1 MRLTLLVIS
10 LLVISTTCLA
20 QDAVKVVVEEIR
32 IPVTAKDSTGRFDPT
47 VGINDLLIKDNGVTQ
62 PLKSVYRTPAS
73 VMLLV
78 DTGEELNRAKNTR
91 LTREVGTAL
100 IGGLQTGDQIA
111 VMQIN
116 NRVELLRPWTTAQ
129 ADAIKSLDK
138 LLPGKRTALLDG
150 LIEAVEQFES
160 IPPGNRHLVLISDG
174 VDRAGT
180 QTDLTAAFEHL
191 LASNV
196 TLHVISYASLGAKV
210 RAPEPTRPR
219 VKSAVA
225 PELIEALPS
234 TRHPGDPTPDL
245 KTQLKNKGG
254 AVLDLDLIFRR
265 KGIKGALMERSEQFA
280 LITDE
285 TGGNL
290 WLPSSAE
297 QMIREA
303 RDVARDIDS
312 QYVVSYK
319 PVPPLER
326 TTTTEYRPIEVIS
339 RRAGLT
345 LRAPRGYIIT
355 NSSTV
360 Q

>member
-1 MRLTLLVIS
+1 MRLTVLVIS
-10 LLVISTTCLA
+10 LLVISTTCFA
-20 QDAVKVVVEEIR
+20 QDTVKVVVEEIR

-47 VGINDLLIKDNGVTQ
+47 VELNDVLIKDNGVAQ
-62 PLKSVYRTPAS
+62 ALKSVYRTPAS

-100 IGGLQTGDQIA
+100 IGALQTGDQIA
-111 VMQIN
+111 VMQVN

-129 ADAIKSLDK
+129 ADAIRALDK
-138 LLPGKRTALLDG
+138 LLPGKRTALLAA
-150 LIEAVEQFES
+150 LLAAVEQFES

-174 VDRAGT
+174 VDQPGT
-180 QTDLTAAFEHL
+180 QTDLTTAFEHL
-191 LASNV
+191 ITSNV

-234 TRHPGDPTPDL
+234 TRFKGDPTPDL
-245 KTQLKNKGG
+245 KTHLKNKGG
-254 AVLDLDLIFRR
+254 AVLDLDLLFR
-265 KGIKGALMERSEQFA
+265 KGINGALMERSEQFA

-303 RDVARDIDS
+303 REVARDIDS

-319 PVPPLER
+319 PVPPPER
-326 TTTTEYRPIEVIS
+326 KTTTEYRPIEVIS
-339 RRAGLT
+339 RRVGLT
-345 LRAPRGYIIT
+345 LRAPRGYVIT
-355 NSSTV
+355 NNPTA

>member
-1 MRLTLLVIS
+1 MRLPLLVIS
-10 LLVISTTCLA
+10 LFVISTACLA
-20 QDAVKVVVEEIR
+20 QDTVKVVVEEIR

-47 VGINDLLIKDNGVTQ
+47 VEINDLLIKDNGVAQ

-100 IGGLQTGDQIA
+100 ISSLQAGDQIA

-116 NRVELLRPWTTAQ
+116 KRVELLWPWTTTQ
-129 ADAIKSLDK
+129 ADAIKSLEK
-138 LLPGKRTALLDG
+138 LLPGKRTALLAG

-174 VDRAGT
+174 VDRPGT
-180 QTDLTAAFEHL
+180 QTDLTEAFEHL
-191 LASNV
+191 IAANV

-210 RAPEPTRPR
+210 RPPEPTRPR

-225 PELIEALPS
+225 PELIEALPRTQLQS
-234 TRHPGDPTPDL
+234 DPTPDL
-245 KTQLKNKGG
+245 KSHMKHKGG
-254 AVLDLDLIFRR
+254 MLVDLDLLFR

-280 LITDE
+280 LITEE

-297 QMIREA
+297 EMIREA
-303 RDVARDIDS
+303 REVARDIDS

-319 PVPPLER
+319 PVPPPER
-326 TTTTEYRPIEVIS
+326 TTATEYRPIEVIS
-339 RRAGLT
+339 RRVGLT
-345 LRAPRGYIIT
+345 LRAPRGYVIT

-360 Q
+360 H